1 MNLIHDVVMQKST
14 WRVWVLLIDLT
25 CFSCFGMECMLK
37 VEVTV
42 MVISW
47 LYHGGY
53 SAKIENDG
61 GGILN
66 DCCDEL

>member
-1 MNLIHDVVMQKST
+1 MKWQ
-14 WRVWVLLIDLT
+14 
-25 CFSCFGMECMLK
+25 
-37 VEVTV
+37 
-42 MVISW
+42 SW

-66 DCCDEL
+66 DCCDELSLKSYVLEENKTNVRLA